1 MIPNNVFQILC
12 KINPAMQSF
21 QNVKSPDDMAQ
32 QLLNSGRV
40 TQEQVNRAKQMWE
53 QPNVQQMIQNKF
65 RLM

>member
-12 KINPAMQSF
+12 KINPSMQDF

-40 TQEQVNRAKQMWE
+40 TQDQVNRAKQMWGNP
-53 QPNVQQMIQNKF
+53 QIQQMIQSKY
-65 RLM
+65 MK